1 MHSLNHVRNFS
12 QFARQIVWNI
22 WDVLIGVYPA
32 VHVLVWLFGVFF
44 FKEMLNLIG
53 SKVIFDW

>member
-1 MHSLNHVRNFS
+1 MHSLNRVRNFS

-44 FKEMLNLIG
+44 F
-53 SKVIFDW
+53 F